1 MEYALHFVVWKQPK
15 PRSQQFLKKLSYAS
29 RRESQVSSYLDDK
42 QHESHKGKASSRASL
57 AIYAMRCTTLIS
69 SSNQQKMKKKKKK
82 KKKEEQDRERA
93 KAKEKHVQNNH
104 PGNPSSHITHYV
116 ISSPK
121 STQAHRC
128 VYIRQGYRRESRIP
142 RVKCVQR
149 PASSI
154 QHPASSIHYS
164 RVGYP
169 RESFLLDRLLDIY
182 LKLLACLHALAL
194 AVNLA

>member
-142 RVKCVQR
+142 RLKCVQR

-154 QHPASSIHYS
+154 QHPAFIIHAWATHVS
-164 RVGYP
+164 H
-169 RESFLLDRLLDIY
+169 F
-182 LKLLACLHALAL
+182 CLT
-194 AVNLA
+194 VSWTFT